1 MKKKIFALILAA
13 SLVPSVLAGC
23 GTSASQTDNTNA
35 GTDTSAEASAS
46 DSQTSETAS
55 ADGEVKTYRIATEGA
70 YAPFNYVNEAG
81 EPDGYDVAV
90 AKAVDELIP
99 EVQFTY
105 EAVEWSSIFAGLEA
119 DKYDLIVSEAAKTD
133 EREEKYLFGD
143 VPYSWDVNAIA
154 YKKGRDDIKSIDDLQ
169 GKTVTVAVGSSNA
182 NIIETY
188 NAEHNDAINVVYG
201 DGDISKALL
210 EVQEGRADAT
220 LASPQVAANVI
231 KEQGLDVDY
240 VVRKDVDPV
249 PVYWLYQKDEDGEYL
264 KGLVDTALQTLI
276 DNGKLA
282 EISEQ
287 YLGGDYSTKEAILGQ

>member
-23 GTSASQTDNTNA
+23 GTSASQTDNTNV

>member
-1 MKKKIFALILAA
+1 M
-13 SLVPSVLAGC
+13 
-23 GTSASQTDNTNA
+23 
-35 GTDTSAEASAS
+35 
-46 DSQTSETAS
+46 
-55 ADGEVKTYRIATEGA
+55 
-70 YAPFNYVNEAG
+70 
-81 EPDGYDVAV
+81 
-90 AKAVDELIP
+90 
-99 EVQFTY
+99 QFTY

>member
-1 MKKKIFALILAA
+1 MKKIIFALILAA

>member
-1 MKKKIFALILAA
+1 MKKKIFALILAT